1 MEGYSIDVSSSGPPR
16 TSQARFVARRTFAL
30 PAQADP
36 FTVISTVVN
45 GSDRVDAWGRL
56 NVRFSHSKPPSL
68 QASKPQVRFRASN
81 KTFIEAPQNVR
92 YLRYLLD
99 PIDETNGTSA
109 ILGS

>member
-30 PAQADP
+30 QAQADP

-45 GSDRVDAWGRL
+45 GSDRVDAWGCL
-56 NVRFSHSKPPSL
+56 NVRFSHSKPPSRKS
-68 QASKPQVRFRASN
+68 ASGPIE
-81 KTFIEAPQNVR
+81 TFIEAPQNVR
-92 YLRYLLD
+92 YLRYLLV
-99 PIDETNGTSA
+99 PINETNGISA